1 MKRNKAIAVY
11 LLGTFSQIA
20 SVCLLFFLLNLFSIH
35 SNLLTILGIFL
46 GGISSALWGIIVAN
60 HYFHIH
66 FKKIVNDFFN
76 IHTSYKHYLLSFF
89 LIVLDFSF
97 LMFGGKIV
105 EFSWYLPFLM
115 FFKFIVFGGI
125 EEIGWRYVFQP
136 ILQEKL
142 PYFYSTILTFF
153 SWAIWHLL
161 FFYIDGSLA
170 TLQILPFLF
179 GLLTN
184 SFILSALYIKT
195 KNLWICVMT
204 HSIINVLSQITIDTD
219 RSETFLLKI
228 FVILVSCYMVV
239 HKKDEYNRY
248 K

>member
-11 LLGTFSQIA
+11 LLGTFSQIV
-20 SVCLLFFLLNLFSIH
+20 SVCLIFFLLNHFSIH

-60 HYFHIH
+60 QYLHIH
-66 FKKIVNDFFN
+66 FKKIVKDFFN

-89 LIVLDFSF
+89 LIILDSSF
-97 LMFGGKIV
+97 LMFGGKII

-142 PYFYSTILTFF
+142 PYFHSTILTFF
-153 SWAIWHLL
+153 QLDALASIVLLHRWFPSNSANFPIFIWIADE
-161 FFYIDGSLA
+161 FFHTFSSL
-170 TLQILPFLF
+170 
-179 GLLTN
+179 
-184 SFILSALYIKT
+184 
-195 KNLWICVMT
+195 
-204 HSIINVLSQITIDTD
+204 
-219 RSETFLLKI
+219 
-228 FVILVSCYMVV
+228 
-239 HKKDEYNRY
+239 
-248 K
+248 

>member
-1 MKRNKAIAVY
+1 MSPF
-11 LLGTFSQIA
+11 LSLESFFC
-20 SVCLLFFLLNLFSIH
+20 SVQSI
-35 SNLLTILGIFL
+35 SILGIFL

-76 IHTSYKHYLLSFF
+76 IHTSYKHYLLSFS
-89 LIVLDFSF
+89 LIILDFSF
-97 LMFGGKIV
+97 LMFGGKMI
-105 EFSWYLPFLM
+105 EFSWYLPFLI

-125 EEIGWRYVFQP
+125 EEIGWRYVFQQ

-170 TLQILPFLF
+170 TLQTLPFLF

-204 HSIINVLSQITIDTD
+204 HSIINVLSQLTIDTD
-219 RSETFLLKI
+219 RYETYLLKI

-239 HKKDEYNRY
+239 HKKDVHSR
-248 K
+248 

>member
-11 LLGTFSQIA
+11 LLGTFSQII

-60 HYFHIH
+60 HYFHIP

-89 LIVLDFSF
+89 LIILDFSF

-153 SWAIWHLL
+153 SLGALASVVLL
-161 FFYIDGSLA
+161 HRWFPSNTANSTVSNWIADEFFHTLSSLYQNKES
-170 TLQILPFLF
+170 LDLR
-179 GLLTN
+179 
-184 SFILSALYIKT
+184 Y
-195 KNLWICVMT
+195 
-204 HSIINVLSQITIDTD
+204 DTFD
-219 RSETFLLKI
+219 
-228 FVILVSCYMVV
+228 
-239 HKKDEYNRY
+239 H
-248 K
+248 